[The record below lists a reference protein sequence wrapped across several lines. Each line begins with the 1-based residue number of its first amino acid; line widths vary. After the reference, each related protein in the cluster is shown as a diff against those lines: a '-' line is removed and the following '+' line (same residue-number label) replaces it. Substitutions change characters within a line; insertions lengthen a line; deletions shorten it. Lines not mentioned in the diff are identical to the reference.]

1 MTSTVCSSK
10 SDGNEPSVFIVHYMW
25 ALPIPH
31 KQPSG
36 KEEIP
41 ASQVEKYDK
50 RAEPHSGVENDCVVH
65 RIGGQMV
72 IVVRRKNSVPS

>member
-1 MTSTVCSSK
+1 MCSSK
-10 SDGNEPSVFIVHYMW
+10 SDGNETSVFIVHYMW

-50 RAEPHSGVENDCVVH
+50 
-65 RIGGQMV
+65 
-72 IVVRRKNSVPS
+72 